1 MLLLPDIRS
10 GENVL
15 SIQSPYTINGD
26 IVTDIDIELHISFNG
41 IILLKTEKGT
51 CYRFPI
57 EKLSYNFSR
66 EMARFIVR
74 YGYNACI
81 EGYRDIHDWSDYSF
95 NNYINNIKDQC
106 ECIGLRYNY
115 DHYIT
120 RINALKADLRRQG
133 RLSCECTISLDE
145 INYNRTMYNN
155 ISFRNNGHIIFD
167 FDNDS
172 SSGHR
177 SNFDIVIDEPVVDE
191 LKRTYI
197 HDYNYKPEYIYH
209 YMPNEDKDTT
219 ALFGIELEVA
229 GNENEPDREET
240 VKKCIQIING
250 SDDDSESLIYSTKDS
265 TVQIE
270 LDTMPASFEFHK
282 NKMNYKELFKYLD
295 EIGYKGHD
303 CDKAGL
309 HIHVNRKYLGKS
321 ELVQQLTISKIL
333 YILEKFN
340 DEICIIA
347 RRNNSYSKFVGKDE
361 VNKSLNELYNK
372 YHSTGKRVALNL
384 QHKDTI
390 EFRMFRST
398 LKYETF
404 ILTLEFVKDIVDYA
418 KSINIEQIELIKW
431 SDLMDTFSDELK
443 GYYNIRLEKEKNK
456 EEKKDTTVDSNTYS
470 NYPII
475 SSVDFN
481 IDEIVRQLNEI
492 QERFIV
498 PTGCDMPSLA
508 EYSYLWNN
516 AVDNARNPEEE
527 LKKKIKSLKKRIN
540 NSNNYLEKKNL
551 QQELLIAQ
559 KELKKLKKKKLNN
572 NTNTTT

>member
-1 MLLLPDIRS
+1 MKERENIMLLLPDIRS

-51 CYRFPI
+51 YYRFPI
-57 EKLSYNFSR
+57 EELSYNFSR

-133 RLSCECTISLDE
+133 RLSSSFETD
-145 INYNRTMYNN
+145 YNRFIYDRFMFDTT
-155 ISFRNNGHIIFD
+155 FRNNTCIRI
-167 FDNDS
+167 NNPS
-172 SSGHR
+172 
-177 SNFDIVIDEPVVDE
+177 IDKP
-191 LKRTYI
+191 KKTYL

-240 VKKCIQIING
+240 VKKCIQIINE
-250 SDDDSESLIYSTKDS
+250 SDDDSENLIYSTKDS

-340 DEICIIA
+340 DEICVIA

-390 EFRMFRST
+390 EFRIFRST

-404 ILTLEFVKDIVDYA
+404 ILTIEFVKDIVDYA

>member
-51 CYRFPI
+51 YYRFPI
-57 EKLSYNFSR
+57 EELSYNFSR

-133 RLSCECTISLDE
+133 RLNEYSTPITATTSSFQ
-145 INYNRTMYNN
+145 INYNLPIYDN
-155 ISFRNNGHIIFD
+155 ISFRNNGYIR
-167 FDNDS
+167 FDNPL
-172 SSGHR
+172 
-177 SNFDIVIDEPVVDE
+177 IDKY
-191 LKRTYI
+191 KRTYL
-197 HDYNYKPEYIYH
+197 HDYDYKPEYISH
-209 YMPNEDKDTT
+209 YMSDEDKDIT
-219 ALFGIELEVA
+219 ALFGIEIEVA
-229 GNENEPDREET
+229 GNDNEPDREEV
-240 VKKCIQIING
+240 VKKCIQIMNG
-250 SDDDSESLIYSTKDS
+250 SDDDSENLIYSTKDS

-270 LDTMPASFEFHK
+270 LDTMPCSLEFHK

-303 CDKAGL
+303 CSNAGL

-321 ELVQQLTISKIL
+321 ELIQQLTISKIL

-340 DEICIIA
+340 DEICVIA
-347 RRNNSYSKFVGKDE
+347 RRNNSYSKFVGKNE

-372 YHSTGKRVALNL
+372 YHNTGKRVALNL

-404 ILTLEFVKDIVDYA
+404 ILTIEFVKNIVDYA

-431 SDLMDTFSDELK
+431 EDLMDTFSDELK
-443 GYYNIRLEKEKNK
+443 EYYNTRLEKENKKK
-456 EEKKDTTVDSNTYS
+456 EEKKDTVYTTTAATVSIGST
-470 NYPII
+470 IE
-475 SSVDFN
+475 SSLSEMNRRLRELGRN
-481 IDEIVRQLNEI
+481 IVIPEGYEIQSLLNEY
-492 QERFIV
+492 
-498 PTGCDMPSLA
+498 CC
-508 EYSYLWNN
+508 LWNN
-516 AVDNARNPEEE
+516 SSIETINRNPEEE
-527 LKKKIKSLKKRIN
+527 LNNKIKSLKKKIK
-540 NSNNYLEKKNL
+540 NSTNYLERKNL
-551 QQELLIAQ
+551 QKELNEAQ
-559 KELKKLKKKKLNN
+559 KELKKVKKKKKLNN
-572 NTNTTT
+572 NINTASES